1 MSGNPHP
8 AKKGYTPKGGT
19 FSSRLS
25 TDMGQLKKSNKELL
39 EMALHA
45 HHRIEEL
52 RQRLDE
58 ARPDCKDPTGVR
70 RPGRERA
77 HRPRV
82 PPATNQSLCRPGRLE
97 EGAGLPRGDDV

>member
-1 MSGNPHP
+1 MSGNTHP

-25 TDMGQLKKSNKELL
+25 GDMGQLKKSNKELL

-52 RQRLDE
+52 RQLLDE
-58 ARPDCKDPTGVR
+58 ARTEFQDKLGPVLD
-70 RPGRERA
+70 
-77 HRPRV
+77 
-82 PPATNQSLCRPGRLE
+82 NLQQRLDRI
-97 EGAGLPRGDDV
+97 EGGAE